1 MSSPVE
7 PSTEGGVDPKAVA
20 REIAAKVVSR
30 AVETGVIDPTQT
42 PTPAPTPAPAP
53 EPAPT
58 PPTDPAST
66 PAPPAEPE
74 ATTPTPPAEPGAT
87 PPVES
92 VAVVTPEDAAA
103 VAAETGVS
111 FEEVVDTLTGYGIAV
126 ETEDVPDD
134 LRDRYGKLLEGVR
147 GVLAPVF
154 ERDSRNKAQ
163 IQQNEA
169 FRTRLDEKPDS
180 ILLSLMVHKPEA
192 FDKAMEIAERAKSD
206 EEYKVTIRREVE
218 LEARESHLT
227 ARETRFTE
235 GELEEK
241 GRRASVAV
249 EKAARRHGIDVA
261 VADRYIAGMVNAEGA
276 DFKLSDI
283 DGYVSQLKPKTAVP
297 RPPPMVTPAAAAAAT
312 ATPTAPAAGETP
324 PAPPGE
330 SSGLT
335 NETNQPGRGG
345 FLRGLI
351 KDAGA
356 RVDRIVS
363 P

>member
-1 MSSPVE
+1 MTPPVM
-7 PSTEGGVDPKAVA
+7 PSTEGGVDPKAIA
-20 REIAAKVVSR
+20 KEIADKVVSR
-30 AVETGVIDPTQT
+30 AVETGVIDPTPT
-42 PTPAPTPAPAP
+42 PTPAPTPAPTP
-53 EPAPT
+53 PPDPALTPT
-58 PPTDPAST
+58 PT
-66 PAPPAEPE
+66 PPAEPG
-74 ATTPTPPAEPGAT
+74 AVTPTPPAEPGAT
-87 PPVES
+87 PPVEP

-103 VAAETGVS
+103 VAAETGAS
-111 FEEVVDTLTGYGIAV
+111 FEEVVDTLTGFGIAV
-126 ETEDVPDD
+126 ETEGVPDD

-147 GVLAPVF
+147 SALTPVF
-154 ERDSRNKAQ
+154 ERDSHNKAQ

-192 FDKAMEIAERAKSD
+192 FAKAMEIAERAGTD
-206 EEYKVTIRREVE
+206 DEYKATIKREVE

-235 GELEEK
+235 HELEEK

-249 EKAARRHGIDVA
+249 EVAARRHGIDIA

-283 DGYVSQLKPKTAVP
+283 DGYVSQLKPKATIP
-297 RPPPMVTPAAAAAAT
+297 RPPPMVTPAAAAAAVT
-312 ATPTAPAAGETP
+312 APAAPAAGETP
-324 PAPPGE
+324 PAPPGT

-335 NETNQPGRGG
+335 TETNQPGRGG
-345 FLRGLI
+345 FLRSLI